1 MSFKDRSDAGRK
13 LALALRDYKNRQSVV
28 LALPRGGVPVAA
40 KVAAALNAPLD
51 LILVRKIGVPYQPE
65 LAMGAVVDGGEPLV
79 VRNEDVIR
87 FAGIDESEFNA
98 VCDSE
103 LAEIERRRQRYLGS
117 RERVEVVG
125 RTAIVIDDGIAT
137 GATTRAALRA
147 TRSRK
152 PKKLIL
158 AVPVAP
164 ADSLAVMQQEADE
177 VVCLETHTDFGAIGL
192 YYSNFRPVS
201 DNEVIELLAR
211 FPARKQNSHPSPQP
225 KGGGHD
231 GQVMESDSA
240 ARGAQRERDIERIV
254 KMGRWIL
261 IAALL
266 ALLAGALFGAYQGWT
281 AHSGDVE
288 VPPWAYAMLGVGIF
302 FAILVGCGLMAL
314 LFYSSRKGFDDAAP
328 PIQPKPE
335 PKQ

>member
-13 LALALRDYKNRQSVV
+13 LALALRENHQPVI

-65 LAMGAVVDGGEPLV
+65 LAMGAVVDGDKPLV

-87 FAGIDESEFNA
+87 FAGIAESEFSE

-117 RERVEVVG
+117 RERVEVAG
-125 RTAIVIDDGIAT
+125 RIAIVIDDGIAT

-147 TRSRK
+147 TRMRK

-164 ADSLAVMQQEADE
+164 TDSLAVMQQEADE
-177 VVCLETHTDFGAIGL
+177 VVCLETHTNFGAIGV

-201 DNEVIELLAR
+201 DDEVIELLAR
-211 FPARKQNSHPSPQP
+211 FPVRKQKQSSQP
-225 KGGGHD
+225 
-231 GQVMESDSA
+231 A
-240 ARGAQRERDIERIV
+240 A
-254 KMGRWIL
+254 
-261 IAALL
+261 
-266 ALLAGALFGAYQGWT
+266 
-281 AHSGDVE
+281 
-288 VPPWAYAMLGVGIF
+288 
-302 FAILVGCGLMAL
+302 
-314 LFYSSRKGFDDAAP
+314 
-328 PIQPKPE
+328 
-335 PKQ
+335 